1 MAGRF
6 ARSWALAKASAGMLN
21 RERRLLVFPLL
32 SGLCCLLVLA
42 SFAAPVFA
50 AFEAH
55 SGSAPVQSMQHSSG
69 FYIGLFVFYV
79 VQYSVIFFFNTALV
93 GSAMACMNGERP
105 SVGDGLRLAASKWPQ
120 ILGYALIA
128 STVGMV
134 LRMLQERLGLIG
146 RLLIGLVGLAWTVAT
161 FLVVPV
167 LAATDV
173 GPYEAVKRS
182 TQLLKQTWGENIIG
196 NAGISV
202 VFSLGFML
210 IVVALFAGI
219 TFSVSLHAAV
229 LIPVLAVLGVLAF
242 IALALIQS
250 ALQGIYAA
258 ALYRYAEYGDAG
270 NGFDQALLD
279 QAFRSKR

>member
-21 RERRLLVFPLL
+21 KERRLLVFPLL
-32 SGLCCLLVLA
+32 SSVCCLLVLA

-50 AFEAH
+50 ALEAR
-55 SGSAPVQSMQHSSG
+55 GGASAQELQHSVG

-105 SVGDGLRLAASKWPQ
+105 TVGDGLRLAASKWPQ
-120 ILGYALIA
+120 IFGYALIA
-128 STVGMV
+128 STVGML
-134 LRMLQERLGLIG
+134 LRALQERLGLIG
-146 RLLIGLVGLAWTVAT
+146 RLVIGLIGLAWTVAT

-182 TQLLKQTWGENIIG
+182 TQLLKRTWGENIIG

-202 VFSLGFML
+202 VLSLGFML
-210 IVVALFAGI
+210 IVAVLFAGVI
-219 TFSVSLHAAV
+219 FSVSLHAAV